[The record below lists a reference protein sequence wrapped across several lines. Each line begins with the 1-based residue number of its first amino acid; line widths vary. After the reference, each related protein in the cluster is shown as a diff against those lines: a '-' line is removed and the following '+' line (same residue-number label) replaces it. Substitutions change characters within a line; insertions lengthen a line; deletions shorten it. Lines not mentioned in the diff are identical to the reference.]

1 MAVRKIQVRKTIYFD
16 NFDGNG
22 WPAPDELRRFFLAP
36 KGQEWSFEGRNNS
49 WGLDIQGLRGTENRP
64 EKDRVDVHL
73 YMIGNRDLG
82 VYLGYSKW
90 DGRIRHRYSYVTKGD
105 LSRIGEFVESLHG
118 TPLSVGLFIPFSVA
132 WKGVKEFMET
142 DGELPNSI
150 DWIATGDLPPATF
163 PDPKPP
169 SMVRRPRPPW

>member
-1 MAVRKIQVRKTIYFD
+1 MRKTIYFD

-36 KGQEWSFEGRNNS
+36 KGQEWSFEGRNDS

-90 DGRIRHRYSYVTKGD
+90 DGRIRHRYS
-105 LSRIGEFVESLHG
+105 
-118 TPLSVGLFIPFSVA
+118 
-132 WKGVKEFMET
+132 
-142 DGELPNSI
+142 
-150 DWIATGDLPPATF
+150 
-163 PDPKPP
+163 
-169 SMVRRPRPPW
+169 